1 MSLFVPARRPSL
13 ELLDQPGLSSEEM
26 GRSLEDLELVNH
38 VWGNARVL
46 EEHLALSLKG
56 CSDSRWTILDLGA
69 GSGGVAR
76 ELAGRLR
83 RRGISVL
90 VVAVD
95 TQWRHLAAGRGRGHG
110 VVAVTAD
117 AFALPFAAASADWLV
132 STLFFHHFSP
142 EENVRL
148 LAEMTRV
155 ARRGFALLDIRRHLF
170 PLLAVSIAGRIAF
183 KSPVSVAD
191 GIASVRQAYTAEE
204 AGRIAAR
211 VGPGVTVETVFPFRI
226 LVHRR

>member
-1 MSLFVPARRPSL
+1 MSFFVPARRPSV
-13 ELLDQPGLSSEEM
+13 ELLDQPGLSREEM
-26 GRSLEDLELVNH
+26 SRSLEDLELVNR

-46 EEHLALSLKG
+46 EEYLAASPIERG
-56 CSDSRWTILDLGA
+56 DSRWTILDLGA

-76 ELAGRLR
+76 ELAGRLG
-83 RRGISVL
+83 RRGLSAL

-110 VVAVTAD
+110 VAAVAAD
-117 AFALPFAAASADWLV
+117 AFALPFATASADWLV

-142 EENVRL
+142 AQNVL
-148 LAEMTRV
+148 LLEEMTRV

-183 KSPVSVAD
+183 KSRVSIAD

-211 VGPGVTVETVFPFRI
+211 AGPDVAVETVFPFRI